1 MDLFKILIFKYIFG
15 YMLQGFV
22 FTLGI
27 FAFNRQKII
36 FKKYFLV
43 SIILSFFIFLVRLM
57 PISFGV
63 HTILNLL
70 FLFLVCVLIL
80 KMPIYTTI
88 RSTLLVTVFLL
99 ASEMAN
105 ISLMIGILGQE
116 EFERRMS
123 IPIEKAVVGLPGALI
138 FALLIF
144 LAYVILTRIKK
155 KESNASAK

>member
-1 MDLFKILIFKYIFG
+1 MDIFKILIFEYVFG
-15 YMLQGFV
+15 YILQGFV

-27 FAFNRQKII
+27 FAFNRQKIVL
-36 FKKYFLV
+36 KKYILV
-43 SIILSFFIFLVRLM
+43 SIVLSFFIFLVRLL

-70 FLFLVCVLIL
+70 FLFLVCVLLL

-99 ASEMAN
+99 ASEIAN
-105 ISLMIGILGQE
+105 IGIMIGILGQK

-123 IPIEKAVVGLPGALI
+123 IPIEKAVVGFPGALT
-138 FALLIF
+138 FAF
-144 LAYVILTRIKK
+144 LVFLSYLILTKLK
-155 KESNASAK
+155 NKNMPAK

>member
-1 MDLFKILIFKYIFG
+1 MEILQVIVYYIIFG
-15 YMLQGFV
+15 YILQGFI

-36 FKKYFLV
+36 LKKYILV
-43 SIILSFFIFLVRLM
+43 SVVLSFFIFLVRLM

-70 FLFLVCVLIL
+70 FLFLICVFML

-105 ISLMIGILGQE
+105 IGVMIGILGQKE
-116 EFERRMS
+116 LEQRMS
-123 IPIEKAVVGLPGALI
+123 IPIEKAVVGLPGALT
-138 FALLIF
+138 FALLII
-144 LAYVILTRIKK
+144 LSYIILTRNKK
-155 KESNASAK
+155 KDNNMSAK